1 MRKEFLQTEG
11 HLNPLAEKILD
22 GTSECS
28 AADVNIQTLLPFLF
42 PLSQHLACTLMKYLV
57 TGTAGFIGS
66 HVAKRLLQRGDTVV
80 GVDNFNS
87 YYDPQ
92 QKRSNLKVLEK
103 HEAFEIAV
111 ADIRDRHGMQALF
124 QEHSFDAVV
133 HLAAMAG
140 VRNSIVQPAV
150 YFDVNFNGTQTLLE
164 LSRVHDVTQFVMA
177 STSSAY
183 GGTRTI
189 PFVESDPC
197 VAPLQPYA
205 TSKRAAELMGRTYH
219 EQYGINFTSVR
230 FFTVYGPSGRP
241 DMMPFLWADSIL
253 NGRQVPLYEGDFKR
267 DWTFVDDIVSGVVSA
282 TDRPLGFEII
292 NLGRGAPES
301 LSHFIKI
308 MESVAGEKANLVG
321 QPAPS
326 TEMLTTFADTTKAKR
341 LLDFDPQVALAEG
354 VERFWNWFVSRQF
367 EMEKTS
373 CKNVVAPPHVTW
385 QAGVAADVTTP

>member
-1 MRKEFLQTEG
+1 
-11 HLNPLAEKILD
+11 
-22 GTSECS
+22 
-28 AADVNIQTLLPFLF
+28 
-42 PLSQHLACTLMKYLV
+42 
-57 TGTAGFIGS
+57 
-66 HVAKRLLQRGDTVV
+66 
-80 GVDNFNS
+80 
-87 YYDPQ
+87 
-92 QKRSNLKVLEK
+92 
-103 HEAFEIAV
+103 
-111 ADIRDRHGMQALF
+111 
-124 QEHSFDAVV
+124 
-133 HLAAMAG
+133 
-140 VRNSIVQPAV
+140 
-150 YFDVNFNGTQTLLE
+150 
-164 LSRVHDVTQFVMA
+164 
-177 STSSAY
+177 
-183 GGTRTI
+183 
-189 PFVESDPC
+189 
-197 VAPLQPYA
+197 
-205 TSKRAAELMGRTYH
+205 MGRSYH

-241 DMMPFLWADSIL
+241 DMMPFLLADSIL

-267 DWTFVDDIVSGVVSA
+267 DWTFVDDIGSGVVSA

-354 VERFWNWFVSRQF
+354 VERFWNWIVSRQF